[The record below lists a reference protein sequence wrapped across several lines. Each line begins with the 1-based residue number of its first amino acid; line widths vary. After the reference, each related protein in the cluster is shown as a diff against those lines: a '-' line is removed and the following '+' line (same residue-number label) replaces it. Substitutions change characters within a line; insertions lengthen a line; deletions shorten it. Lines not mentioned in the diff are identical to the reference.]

1 MNDPRRDSEMGRRN
15 LGCERILE
23 ISRSQPAHPI
33 RGSRGYPVVFRQL
46 DIINYDSGL
55 PIGSSERSI
64 RRWKNRLDPF
74 LMSGNKDRE
83 VIIGLD
89 QYHLCLF
96 LIAYPEAHLD
106 EIATFIANAGDGVIF
121 PNPRLANE

>member
-1 MNDPRRDSEMGRRN
+1 MFLDNWIFKITTLGFLLDPQSNQYEDG
-15 LGCERILE
+15 
-23 ISRSQPAHPI
+23 
-33 RGSRGYPVVFRQL
+33 
-46 DIINYDSGL
+46 
-55 PIGSSERSI
+55 
-64 RRWKNRLDPF
+64 KNILDPF
-74 LMSGNKDRE
+74 LMGGNKDRE

-96 LIAYPEAHLD
+96 LITYPEKHLD